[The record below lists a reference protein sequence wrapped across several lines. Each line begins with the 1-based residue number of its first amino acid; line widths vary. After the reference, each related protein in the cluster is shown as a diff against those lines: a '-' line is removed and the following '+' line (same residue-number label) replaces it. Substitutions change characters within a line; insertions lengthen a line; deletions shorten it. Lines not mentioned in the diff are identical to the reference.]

1 MSVLKHYRLL
11 RLTLVLFAVVAQCI
25 ALENLWLLLVSGT
38 LVLLSWYV
46 TEGPNS
52 RTLPKWLSRIAV
64 VVALIVTLFTTHL
77 TSDNLPQVLG
87 QFFVWL
93 TVIKLFSGRSAENDA
108 QELLLCLV
116 LMTLAGLYATDL
128 FFGILLV
135 CWGGVAA
142 WVFMLYQLYYGVET
156 MRIERYAAVPT
167 SYGVP
172 WTRPVT
178 GRKVRKAFRRTACG
192 VLLLGFLLSTTFFFL
207 IPRGF
212 TDDTRH
218 LGKVDDGVSRLDL
231 SPVRDLTIR
240 KQQVMVVQLVDQDG
254 VVFQLPEPLRLRGS
268 VLDRYEGAGVWVS
281 SSRFET
287 KQVHVKT
294 DSFTSLSLRNQT
306 TLFTM
311 HVSLQRPCKIVYSL
325 YQPISIESDEPT
337 LLFYD
342 TPLHTMRFSTASTL
356 PKRYSVKVDL
366 QRYITSD
373 SAMLHTGRYENDAV
387 SELATGLLEEEKI
400 DTELLKSANE
410 EVRTKVSQIFVEYLT
425 SNAFQYS
432 TDNSLLAPE
441 EYAFMNNH
449 EDPTEAFLLT
459 MQSGHCE
466 YFAASMVAM
475 CDTVGLPARI
485 VTGYLTDRWDATSQQ
500 YIVLDSDAHAWVETE
515 VADGLWRAFD
525 PTPPSVG
532 SPTAHQSLGWLESLH
547 FAWIRLDR
555 EWKLGVLGF
564 DADNQRHLVE
574 SMFPLWR
581 ERTIIAW
588 KNVTT
593 MGTTVVNWFDIGSGG
608 LLWIVLVASS
618 VVGASIVIVIVVG
631 RRKRVRNILSLHTGV
646 STSTVVNV
654 EFYAEVVQLL
664 LSAGFT
670 RPVWQ
675 PSKSWISS
683 LRISEDTSGMLHA
696 LTEKYYQI
704 RFGGLQLSRSQRLL
718 ISNNVSK
725 FAIALRKET
734 T

>member
-11 RLTLVLFAVVAQCI
+11 RLILVLLAVVAQCI
-25 ALENLWLLLVSGT
+25 ALENMWLLLVSGT
-38 LVLLSWYV
+38 LVLLSWYF
-46 TEGPNS
+46 TEGPKS
-52 RTLPKWLSRIAV
+52 QTFPKWLSRIAV
-64 VVALIVTLFTTHL
+64 VVALIFTLFNTQL

-93 TVIKLFSGRSAENDA
+93 TVIKLFGGRSAENDA

-128 FFGILLV
+128 IFGILLV
-135 CWGGVAA
+135 CWGGLAA
-142 WVFMLYQLYYGVET
+142 WVFMMYQLYYGVET

-178 GRKVRKAFRRTACG
+178 GQKVQIVFRRTAFG
-192 VLLLGFLLSTTFFFL
+192 MLLLGFILSTAFFFL

-218 LGKVDDGVSRLDL
+218 LGKVDGGVSRLDL
-231 SPVRDLTIR
+231 SPIRDLTIR
-240 KQQVMVVQLVDQDG
+240 KQQIMVVQLVDEEG

-268 VLDRYEGAGVWVS
+268 VLDLYEGKGVWVS

-287 KQVHVKT
+287 RQLKLKT
-294 DSFTSLSLRNQT
+294 DSFTSFVDRDDS

-311 HVSLQRPCKIVYSL
+311 HVSLQRPSKIVYSL
-325 YQPISIESDEPT
+325 YQPVGIETDEAT

-342 TPLHTMRFSTASTL
+342 MPLHTMRFSSTSTF
-356 PKRYSVKVDL
+356 PKHYSVKVDL
-366 QRYITSD
+366 QRYIASD
-373 SAMLHTGRYENDAV
+373 SAMMQTGRYENDAV
-387 SELATGLLEEEKI
+387 TELATGLLEEEKI
-400 DTELLKSANE
+400 DTTLLQGADE
-410 EVRTKVSQIFVEYLT
+410 EVRTKVSQIFVDYLT

-432 TDNSLLAPE
+432 TDNSLLEPE

-449 EDPTEAFLLT
+449 EDPAEAFLLT

-485 VTGYLTDRWDATSQQ
+485 VTGYLTDRWDETSQQ

-525 PTPPSVG
+525 PTPPADG
-532 SPTAHQSLGWLESLH
+532 SPTAHQSLGWLESLR

-581 ERTIIAW
+581 EQASMAW
-588 KNVTT
+588 DNATT
-593 MGTTVVNWFDIGSGG
+593 MGATVVNWFDIGSGG

-631 RRKRVRNILSLHTGV
+631 RRKRVRNILSLHIGV
-646 STSTVVNV
+646 PTSTVVNV

-664 LSAGFT
+664 ITAGFI
-670 RPVWQ
+670 RPAWQ
-675 PSKSWISS
+675 PTKSWINS
-683 LRISEDTSGMLHA
+683 LQLSEDASGLLCT

-704 RFGGLQLSRSQRLL
+704 RFGGVQLSRSQRLV
-718 ISNNVSK
+718 ISGNVSR
-725 FAIALRKET
+725 FATALRKESL
-734 T
+734 